1 MKEYISLLF
10 LSLILLSSC
19 AEEGDLGSHF
29 ATNPNGQVGLEKTI
43 TIDGSPSDWDLSMK
57 IAQNIANND
66 PRVFAHWSMH
76 EIAIDDYALF
86 AAYDDEYLY
95 LMWEMTNMSDVVANE
110 DFPKTQ
116 GDLWIYN
123 LPIFIFISTEKGKG
137 NGGKMVGG
145 GTIWGSGISLEENVD
160 IIIAASTNGANGPFI
175 YHYDEAL
182 GGFPT
187 ETEDKG
193 ANSGITLKW
202 GSGILDTE
210 VLGIKPVGADNRKID
225 MDYSDSSE
233 WIDFYSSTSHDKK
246 LDMTYEMSIPLAKLG
261 LTKEKI
267 KNEGIGI
274 IKVSTFGT
282 SGMDS
287 LPYDKSMSDNA
298 DQPYSKDSSTSMEKE
313 DEDHITCKLARIGGT
328 A

>member
-1 MKEYISLLF
+1 MGK
-10 LSLILLSSC
+10 
-19 AEEGDLGSHF
+19 
-29 ATNPNGQVGLEKTI
+29 EKTI

-76 EIAIDDYALF
+76 EIAMDDYALF
-86 AAYDDEYLY
+86 AAYDDNNLY
-95 LMWEMTNMSDVVANE
+95 LMWEMINMSDVVANE

-116 GDLWIYN
+116 GNLWIYN
-123 LPIFIFISTEKGKG
+123 LPIFIFLSTEKGKG

-145 GTIWGSGISLEENVD
+145 GTIWGSGITLEEKVD
-160 IIIAASTNGANGPFI
+160 TIIACSTNGANGPFI
-175 YHYDEAL
+175 YHYDEELDA
-182 GGFPT
+182 FPT
-187 ETEDKG
+187 ETEDRG

-202 GSGILDTE
+202 GNGILDTQVFGLKE
-210 VLGIKPVGADNRKID
+210 CGSDNRKIA
-225 MDYSDSSE
+225 MDYSESSN
-233 WIDFYSSTSHDKK
+233 WIDFYASTNHDKT

-267 KNEGIGI
+267 KNEGICI

-298 DQPYSKDSSTSMEKE
+298 DQPYSKDSSTSKEKE
-313 DEDHITCKLARIGGT
+313 DDDHITCSLARIGGT
-328 A
+328 T